1 VTNQI
6 NMMDRD
12 DYLALQRAETEDV
25 ETEDEI
31 ARLQREINAAR
42 ESLRISE
49 KNLAAIEAALSGKN
63 QSDS

>member
-1 VTNQI
+1 
-6 NMMDRD
+6 MMDRD